1 VEIENGKWEKG
12 NTKEGKG
19 TTDKQKRKVKM
30 GKWENGK
37 MKKMERKM
45 ET

>member
-1 VEIENGKWEKG
+1 MENGKKG

-30 GKWENGK
+30 GKWKHE
-37 MKKMERKM
+37 KMERKM
-45 ET
+45 EI